1 MERTRRA
8 YLAAVGGV
16 GLGATAGCLG
26 GGNNGGNS
34 GANGCTIE
42 DEPTVS
48 SLPAPTLGPSD
59 ADVTV
64 AAFEDFAC
72 GHCATYSLEVF
83 PDIRA
88 EYVETGVV
96 RYEFHDFPIPV
107 DDQWSW
113 QAASAAR
120 GVQDEMDSAA
130 FFEYTH
136 ALFENQSD
144 LSAGLITDL
153 ANDVGAP
160 GCAIQADA
168 VNETYRPV
176 VEADRQRAIDRG
188 AQGTPAVYVNGRSV
202 SPTYDAI
209 AGAIEAER

>member
-1 MERTRRA
+1 MDRTRRA
-8 YLAAVGGV
+8 YLGALGSVGA
-16 GLGATAGCLG
+16 GLTAGCLG
-26 GGNNGGNS
+26 GSG

-48 SLPAPTLGPSD
+48 TMPAPTIGDDD
-59 ADVTV
+59 ASVTV
-64 AAFEDFAC
+64 LAFEDFAC
-72 GHCATYSLEVF
+72 PHCATYSLEVF
-83 PDIRA
+83 PDLRA

-96 RYEFHDFPIPV
+96 SYEFHDFPIPV
-107 DDQWSW
+107 DEQWSW

-120 GVQDEMDSAA
+120 GVQDETDDAT
-130 FFEYTH
+130 FFEYAH
-136 ALFENQSD
+136 ALFENQSEF
-144 LSAGLITDL
+144 SPGRITTL

-176 VEADRQRAIDRG
+176 VEADRQRAVDRG
-188 AQGTPAVYVNGRSV
+188 AEGTPAIFVDGQAV

-209 AGAIEAER
+209 SSAIESAR

>member
-1 MERTRRA
+1 MTRTRRA
-8 YLAAVGGV
+8 YLGAVAGI

-26 GGNNGGNS
+26 GGSGGR
-34 GANGCTIE
+34 GTGDCDIG

-48 SLPAPTLGPSD
+48 ELSAPTLGPDD
-59 ADVTV
+59 AEVTV

-72 GHCATYSLEVF
+72 PHCATYSLEVF
-83 PDIRA
+83 PDLRA
-88 EYVETGVV
+88 EYVETGTV

-107 DDQWSW
+107 DDRWSW

-120 GVQDEMDSAA
+120 GVQDETDDSTY
-130 FFEYTH
+130 FEYAH
-136 ALFENQSD
+136 ALFENQNDYSP
-144 LSAGLITDL
+144 ALITDL

-168 VNETYRPV
+168 LNETYRPV
-176 VEADRQRAIDRG
+176 IEADRQRAVDRG
-188 AQGTPAVYVNGRSV
+188 AQGTPAIFVAGRSV

-209 AGAIEAER
+209 AGAIEAERR

>member
-8 YLAAVGGV
+8 YLAATAGI

-26 GGNNGGNS
+26 GGNG

-64 AAFEDFAC
+64 LAFEDFAC
-72 GHCATYSLEVF
+72 PHCATYSLEVF
-83 PDIRA
+83 PDVRT

-96 RYEFHDFPIPV
+96 RYEFHDLPVPV
-107 DDQWSW
+107 DERWSW

-120 GVQDEMDSAA
+120 GVQDETDDAT
-130 FFEYTH
+130 FFEYAH
-136 ALFENQSD
+136 ALFENQGD
-144 LSAGLITDL
+144 FSAELITDL
-153 ANDVGAP
+153 ADEVGAP

-176 VEADRQRAIDRG
+176 IEADRQRAVDRG
-188 AQGTPAVYVNGRSV
+188 ARGPPAVYVAGRPV
-202 SPTYDAI
+202 SPSYDAI